1 MRAEALALLDK
12 ARENLQASRTLIDAG
27 FFSIAASRCYYA
39 MFYAAQ
45 ALLLDKGLRF
55 ASHGSVH
62 AAFGREFVLSGRV
75 EADLHRY
82 LLDAFRARQAADYE
96 APAEVSREDA
106 LAQLERAAKFLAS
119 AEELLRGPAHHPAI
133 LGRLDYSHPVMEQ
146 NPARVTPR
154 RDRIFPRFLYTPAYR
169 PSLALFFCFP
179 VFPQRQ

>member
-1 MRAEALALLDK
+1 VRAEALALLDK

-119 AEELLRGPAHHPAI
+119 AEELLRGAGPPPGHS
-133 LGRLDYSHPVMEQ
+133 R
-146 NPARVTPR
+146 
-154 RDRIFPRFLYTPAYR
+154 
-169 PSLALFFCFP
+169 
-179 VFPQRQ
+179 

>member
-39 MFYAAQ
+39 MFYAAE

-55 ASHGSVH
+55 TSHGAVQ
-62 AAFGREFVLSGRV
+62 AAFGREFILTGRA

-106 LAQLERAAKFLAS
+106 LAQLERAAKFLAV
-119 AEELLRGPAHHPAI
+119 AEELLRGAGPPT
-133 LGRLDYSHPVMEQ
+133 GGSR
-146 NPARVTPR
+146 
-154 RDRIFPRFLYTPAYR
+154 
-169 PSLALFFCFP
+169 
-179 VFPQRQ
+179 

>member
-27 FFSIAASRCYYA
+27 FFCSSPLPKS
-39 MFYAAQ
+39 F
-45 ALLLDKGLRF
+45 
-55 ASHGSVH
+55 
-62 AAFGREFVLSGRV
+62 SG
-75 EADLHRY
+75 
-82 LLDAFRARQAADYE
+82 
-96 APAEVSREDA
+96 
-106 LAQLERAAKFLAS
+106 
-119 AEELLRGPAHHPAI
+119 GPAHHPAI